1 MLKSGMVS
9 LTNAEVSRG
18 LITAVQS
25 DADEVAVSW
34 ASDVSSSSV
43 ILEDGDICDVLTDEV
58 LDLSCSFGHE
68 NLM

>member
-9 LTNAEVSRG
+9 LTGADVSRG
-18 LITAVQS
+18 LITAVHS
-25 DADEVAVSW
+25 DEATLSW

-68 NLM
+68 NLI